1 MKEEVPESGGASRLL
16 VMIDNE
22 DLYKTVSSEN
32 SINIT
37 IPVAMISRRRPER
50 P

>member
-22 DLYKTVSSEN
+22 GLILTLDGWAWSTCTPISCSSYFG
-32 SINIT
+32 
-37 IPVAMISRRRPER
+37 
-50 P
+50 